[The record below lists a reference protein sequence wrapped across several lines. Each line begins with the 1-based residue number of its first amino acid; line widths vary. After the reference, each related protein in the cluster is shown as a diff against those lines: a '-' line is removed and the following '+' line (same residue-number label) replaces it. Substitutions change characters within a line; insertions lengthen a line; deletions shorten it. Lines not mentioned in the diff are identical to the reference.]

1 MRVKYLNF
9 IEQWKEES
17 RDLLPLINKVLSS
30 GKYIGINTEDI
41 IKFENK
47 VSKICNTKEM
57 YNPK

>member
-30 GKYIGINTEDI
+30 GKYIGIHTEDI

-47 VSKICNTKEM
+47 VSKICNTK
-57 YNPK
+57 